1 MERTF
6 PRRSF
11 HRFLMSSRFL
21 GCCPTALT
29 LSTILCHSSVLRAML
44 VYWTCVPKSWGSTR
58 TISSTMTLSSSSEKR
73 GCLWGAMEWCVEFKS
88 SNVAEF
94 CSFVCI
100 LTAAVC
106 TANGK
111 PCLKDRCV
119 DSWVRMAWAYF
130 CWRDGG
136 GLVTSTFPPT
146 AGLAVCCGCRIFG
159 GLAAAGQNDRG
170 GLPRRRQNYGGFLT
184 GGKRLLLPRS
194 E

>member
-1 MERTF
+1 MGPLGGSCAGV
-6 PRRSF
+6 PRGVWVCSGLCLCEGNR
-11 HRFLMSSRFL
+11 LSRGSRWSGLVISVQVDRAAVIADGLL
-21 GCCPTALT
+21 GGGCGEFWALRGG
-29 LSTILCHSSVLRAML
+29 VLT
-44 VYWTCVPKSWGSTR
+44 VG
-58 TISSTMTLSSSSEKR
+58 
-73 GCLWGAMEWCVEFKS
+73 CVEFKS

-111 PCLKDRCV
+111 PRLKDRRV
-119 DSWVRMAWAYF
+119 DSWVIMAWAYF

-170 GLPRRRQNYGGFLT
+170 GLPRPQRNYGGFLT
-184 GGKRLLLPRS
+184 GGRRLLPPRS